1 MKAKGCAFHYSK
13 AVLSKVARS
22 GFKGDYQTSPEFT
35 CLVRAIFG
43 LAYVPL
49 ARLAEALRNLYILAK
64 KLDDRQAK
72 FAVVLIHYVER
83 TWINGSF
90 PPETWNMFQHQ
101 GETTNN
107 HSEGYNFR
115 LGNKKNIGKHPN
127 FYQWVETIK
136 LELEISHDEALAA
149 EAGKPN
155 TRYQHSKDKRNM
167 GMRRK
172 LMIDVQEGKTSL
184 ISFQQAIGG
193 SYRTF
198 FFGT

>member
-1 MKAKGCAFHYSK
+1 MVNWYMYG
-13 AVLSKVARS
+13 AVLSKVKETTKLTR
-22 GFKGDYQTSPEFT
+22 
-35 CLVRAIFG
+35 LV
-43 LAYVPL
+43 
-49 ARLAEALRNLYILAK
+49 EAVRNLYILAK

-90 PPETWNMFQHQ
+90 PPKTWNMFQHQ
-101 GETTNN
+101 GETMNN

-136 LELEISHDEALAA
+136 LKLEISHDEALAA

-155 TRYQHSKDKRNM
+155 TRYRHSKDT
-167 GMRRK
+167 
-172 LMIDVQEGKTSL
+172 LPVSESPPSL
-184 ISFQQAIGG
+184 PFPSLHP
-193 SYRTF
+193 
-198 FFGT
+198 